1 MANTIHLKDNR
12 RAPRRPMRYTAWITV
27 DGKEMHGCA
36 LADISDTG
44 ARIDIEG
51 AEKMPE
57 QFFLLLSR
65 RHNAATPRRICRVV
79 WRKPGQL
86 GVTFERR
93 FVPTE
98 APASA

>member
-1 MANTIHLKDNR
+1 
-12 RAPRRPMRYTAWITV
+12 MRYTAWITL

-44 ARIDIEG
+44 ARIDVEK
-51 AEKMPE
+51 AEELPD

-65 RHNAATPRRICRVV
+65 RHTLTTPRRICRVV

-86 GVTFERR
+86 GVRFERR
-93 FVPTE
+93 FVAADT
-98 APASA
+98 PADA

>member
-1 MANTIHLKDNR
+1 MSNPIHLKDNR

-44 ARIDIEG
+44 ARIDVEN
-51 AEKMPE
+51 AADLPD

-86 GVTFERR
+86 GVRFERR
-93 FVPTE
+93 FIPAD